1 LKGKTMQKSECVKS
15 SLFSKNWI
23 FDAIHFKS
31 LDIKRLLEWILIGT
45 IVFHF
50 TFILYKAVHETYP
63 IKAPKEPPLI
73 WRDTLD

>member
-1 LKGKTMQKSECVKS
+1 MQKSECVKS
-15 SLFSKNWI
+15 SLFSKSWI
-23 FDAIHFKS
+23 FDIVSFKS
-31 LDIKRLLEWILIGT
+31 LDIKKFLEWILIGT

-63 IKAPKEPPLI
+63 IKAQQETPLI